1 LICACLAGQADVGGA
16 AILAAKR
23 EGSTGRGRIGNSQR
37 QAGIHPMYAEEIHLI
52 GFFGMDCGDAQVF
65 EAIGAYT
72 SMNDPT
78 AWRSQIELSS
88 SRGRD

>member
-1 LICACLAGQADVGGA
+1 
-16 AILAAKR
+16 
-23 EGSTGRGRIGNSQR
+23 
-37 QAGIHPMYAEEIHLI
+37 MYAEEIHLI